1 MGILATSIQHFY
13 FSRGWATALIILVL
27 WELVWKMI
35 ALWHA
40 GRNNQLGW
48 FLVIGIINTAGIL
61 EIIYLLFFQRTEPDT
76 K

>member
-1 MGILATSIQHFY
+1 MRHLTISSNLATVL
-13 FSRGWATALIILVL
+13 GLLIL
-27 WELVWKMI
+27 WELVWKLV

-48 FLVIGIINTAGIL
+48 FLVVGIINTAGIL
-61 EIIYLLFFQRTEPDT
+61 EIIYLLFFQIKNTDS